1 MTLND
6 IRALIIDMDGVLWEG
21 DRPMPGL
28 VEFFETLRTRDIR
41 FVLATNNASNTPE
54 QYVAKLARMGVGVDR
69 EQVIGSGLAAA
80 LYLKQHAPAGS
91 KVFPIGED
99 GVCRALLEN
108 GFRLAEL
115 YEKDADYVVC
125 GLDRTLSWDKLATAT
140 LNLRAGAKFIGTN
153 PDTSLP
159 TEHGLTHGNGAVL
172 AALQAATG
180 IEPIIIGKP
189 EPIMYQLAMER
200 LQVPPEQTV
209 ALGDRLDTDILGAV
223 RAGIR
228 SILVLSGISTRE
240 HLADIDYAPTWVM
253 EDIREVIEAVR

>member
-1 MTLND
+1 M
-6 IRALIIDMDGVLWEG
+6 
-21 DRPMPGL
+21 
-28 VEFFETLRTRDIR
+28 
-41 FVLATNNASNTPE
+41 
-54 QYVAKLARMGVGVDR
+54 
-69 EQVIGSGLAAA
+69 
-80 LYLKQHAPAGS
+80 
-91 KVFPIGED
+91 
-99 GVCRALLEN
+99 
-108 GFRLAEL
+108 
-115 YEKDADYVVC
+115 VC

-180 IEPIIIGKP
+180 IEPIIVGKP

-240 HLADIDYAPTWVM
+240 HLADVDYAPTWVM